1 MPSTSRS
8 RPWPVTARF
17 ARVIPWHRT
26 KPKPCSKHWTT
37 PTSPATAHMVGRWS
51 HFSVGPS
58 SSAKSGDAETC
69 PTNASCRN
77 PKPSPVATSDERLWV
92 VVGPTASGKT
102 ALAVELCE
110 AHDGEVVSA
119 DSVQVYRHFD
129 VGSGKPSA
137 EERARAKQ

>member
-1 MPSTSRS
+1 MRSTSRS

-17 ARVIPWHRT
+17 AQAIPWLPT
-26 KPKPCSKHWTT
+26 KPRPYSKRWTT
-37 PTSPATAHMVGRWS
+37 PTSPVTARMVDRWS
-51 HFSVGPS
+51 RFSVGPS
-58 SSAKSGDAETC
+58 SSAKSGGAETS
-69 PTNASCRN
+69 PTNVSCRN
-77 PKPSPVATSDERLWV
+77 PKPSPLATSDERLWV